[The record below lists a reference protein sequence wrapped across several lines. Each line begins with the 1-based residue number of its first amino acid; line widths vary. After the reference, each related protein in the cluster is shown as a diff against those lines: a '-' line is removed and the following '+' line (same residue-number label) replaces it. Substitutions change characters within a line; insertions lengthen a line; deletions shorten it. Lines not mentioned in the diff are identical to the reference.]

1 MEKFNKRFLLY
12 TLSILLICGVLSTI
26 IYSIHP
32 DEYYD
37 HYEVCLLTEKQEV
50 LFDRGDAVN
59 TVFIG
64 TSKTHRQL
72 IPALFDSIV
81 PGAYAFNLGQGSL
94 TAPRNLDF
102 ANHLLEKKSDFKAVF
117 IELAVLDRI
126 LSNYQSDPV
135 IQYMSLQRY
144 AQGLD
149 YALHFKK
156 MGWQEKWQYFRYY
169 SLAFFYKY
177 LGFSSRKRIK
187 LLLNYPVF
195 ELPTGCAK
203 FDIMAN
209 RGFYAVDDEFREN
222 PGPELHARRD
232 AFLKRPLP
240 KGLYV
245 GSQAA
250 KKIDPT
256 LFNQEFRK
264 NLKNWKQN
272 NIPVYFLLPPRAYK
286 AELYIL
292 EQLKAIAEEEGFPV
306 FDFSSPE
313 QYPELYEVET
323 SFDNAHM
330 NKEGAKIYTQLVAEK
345 YKALN

>member
-1 MEKFNKRFLLY
+1 MKKFIQRFVLY
-12 TLSILLICGVLSTI
+12 ALSILLICGIAGTI

-32 DEYYD
+32 EKYYD
-37 HYEVCLLTEKQEV
+37 DYEVCLLTEKQKV
-50 LFDRGDAVN
+50 LFQMADSIN

-64 TSKTHRQL
+64 TSKTHRQI
-72 IPALFDSIV
+72 IPLQFDSLV
-81 PGAYAFNLGQGSL
+81 PGAAAFNLGQGSL

-102 ANHLLEKKSDFKAVF
+102 ANHLLEKKNDFKAVF

-135 IQYMSLQRY
+135 IQYMNAQRY
-144 AQGLD
+144 AQGCD
-149 YALHFKK
+149 YALHFEK

-187 LLLNYPVF
+187 LLAGFPVF
-195 ELPTGCAK
+195 ELPMGCAK
-203 FDIMAN
+203 FDITAS
-209 RGFYAVDDEFREN
+209 RGFYAVDDEYRED
-222 PGPELHARRD
+222 PGPELDVRRK
-232 AFLKRPLP
+232 AFLQKPLP
-240 KGLYV
+240 EGLYV

-256 LFNQEFRK
+256 LFNQEFRN
-264 NLKNWKQN
+264 NLKAWKAQGV
-272 NIPVYFLLPPRAYK
+272 PVYFILPPRAYK

-306 FDFSSPE
+306 FDFSDPE
-313 QYPELYEVET
+313 LYPSLYEVET

-330 NKEGAKIYTQLVAEK
+330 NKEGAKIYTRLIAEK
-345 YKALN
+345 YQSLN